1 MPRWGP
7 DAEDRLYRSAMQ
19 LILDRG
25 YDEVTVAE
33 IAEHAGLTKRSFF
46 RHYADKR
53 EVMFAGAAEF
63 QAQIVEA
70 VRAAPGSTPAIEA
83 VTSALTAAGSGL
95 VAWGEVTRRRQRTV
109 ASSTEL
115 QERELIKMDTLTA
128 AVAGA
133 LRERD
138 VETLTAELV
147 ARAGVAVFV
156 TAFQRWTEASEPA
169 DFPALMDAALARL
182 REAV

>member
-53 EVMFAGAAEF
+53 EVMFAGATEF
-63 QAQIVEA
+63 QAGIVEA
-70 VRAAPGSTPAIEA
+70 VRTAPGSTPPIE
-83 VTSALTAAGSGL
+83 VVVSALTAAGSGL
-95 VAWGEVTRRRQRTV
+95 VAWGEVTRRRQRMV

-115 QERELIKMDTLTA
+115 RERELIKMDTLTA

-138 VETLTAELV
+138 VEALTAELV

-156 TAFQRWTEASEPA
+156 TAFQRWTEAAEPA